1 MKIIISAAIATAALF
16 FASCQPELKNG
27 DASSGDSTQLPTY
40 NFVLSFKG
48 KVDNAD
54 LAFNQTYQN
63 SFGESYTITTFKY
76 YIGDIQ
82 LLNSTS
88 GKVYNVSAKT
98 FYLVDASDSAS
109 SNITLKAPVG
119 TYDVINFTMGVD
131 SIYNVSGAQ
140 SGDLDPVKGMFWT
153 WNTGYI
159 MAKMEGTSPLS
170 HLPDNRIQFHI
181 GGFKTGESAI
191 RSVNLTLP
199 EGRTLAIS
207 SQGDSKVTIN
217 ADANKWFYN
226 PHDIHIADTAVCMT
240 PGTLATNIADNYAK
254 MFTVVSVTN

>member
-1 MKIIISAAIATAALF
+1 MKIFISAAVVSLVLL
-16 FASCQPELKNG
+16 FASCQPEL
-27 DASSGDSTQLPTY
+27 SSNDVSNGDSTQLPTY
-40 NFVLSFKG
+40 KFVLSFKG

-63 SFGESYTITTFKY
+63 TFGEPYTLTTFKY

-82 LLNSTS
+82 LLNTSS
-88 GKVYNVSAKT
+88 GKVYNVSNKT

-119 TYDVINFTMGVD
+119 TYDAINFTIGVD

-140 SGDLDPVKGMFWT
+140 SGDLDPAKGMFWT

-159 MAKMEGTSPLS
+159 MAKMEGASPLS
-170 HLPDNRIQFHI
+170 DLPNNRIQFHI
-181 GGFKTGESAI
+181 GGFKTGESVVRNISLA
-191 RSVNLTLP
+191 LP
-199 EGRTLAIS
+199 DGRTLAIS
-207 SQGDSKVTIN
+207 SQGDSKVVIN

-226 PHDIHIADTAVCMT
+226 PHDIRIADTAVCMT
-240 PGTLATNIADNYAK
+240 PGVLATSIADNYAK
-254 MFTVVSVTN
+254 MFSVVSVTN